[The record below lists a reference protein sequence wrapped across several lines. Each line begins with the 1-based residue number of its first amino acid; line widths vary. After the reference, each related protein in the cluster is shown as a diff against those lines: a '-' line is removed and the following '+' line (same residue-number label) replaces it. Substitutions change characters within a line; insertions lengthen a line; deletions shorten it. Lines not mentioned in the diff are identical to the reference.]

1 MISTKKKREKKRKG
15 KKKREE
21 KKRPRP
27 SKTIANVPGFT
38 SLLFYLKVADNVNIF
53 LLLHLVLLISKTY
66 YKH

>member
-38 SLLFYLKVADNVNIF
+38 SLLFYLKVDNVNIF